1 MVGTPGLQFLVL
13 SVGVRAMLA
22 SSNKWGRVPSSS
34 VPGGLGEEFGDFFM
48 VFQVEFGGTAPGPQ
62 LLFVG
67 SDLITPWSGHLLE
80 RRRMVPSSWGV
91 FLGSE
96 ATPCTA
102 GTSRQPCGRGLSSAP
117 GSWGGA
123 AARVL
128 SVGLDPR
135 SLRLMCGASPG
146 SWRLEVLSRVQS
158 GSITRLQPEPTSAG
172 VDASRMPCSASA
184 LASLGQLKITREG
197 E

>member
-34 VPGGLGEEFGDFFM
+34 VRGGLGEEFGDFFM
-48 VFQVEFGGTAPGPQ
+48 VFRVEFGGTAPGPQ
-62 LLFVG
+62 LLFVS

-96 ATPCTA
+96 ATPA
-102 GTSRQPCGRGLSSAP
+102 
-117 GSWGGA
+117 
-123 AARVL
+123 
-128 SVGLDPR
+128 
-135 SLRLMCGASPG
+135 
-146 SWRLEVLSRVQS
+146 
-158 GSITRLQPEPTSAG
+158 QPEP
-172 VDASRMPCSASA
+172 
-184 LASLGQLKITREG
+184 LASPVGEACQVLLGAGEG
-197 E
+197 PPLGC